1 MIVGQIRLPRV
12 LLAAVMG
19 AILAISGAAMQG
31 LFRNP
36 LADPS
41 LIGVTA
47 GASLGAALVIVL
59 GGNLLQGYTGLTLV
73 SAGAFAGG
81 AIAVLFVYRLA
92 TSPSGTSVA
101 TMLLAGIAITALAG
115 ALGSLLEFL
124 ADNDMLRRIS
134 LWKMGGL
141 DGANYPRLL
150 LATLV
155 GTALLLVLPRYAGTL
170 NALLL
175 GESEARHLGIDVD
188 RAKIALITW
197 VAIGVGTSVALVGT
211 IAFVGLV
218 VPHIVRML
226 VGPDH
231 RYCCPPPPWPARS
244 CWWWPTPCRASCW
257 HRPSCRWVSSRRLS
271 AYPFSSPCCAS
282 ATTTGCR
289 RERAATGAGQRRALG
304 RQPLLDDINLALEP
318 GQILGLAGPNGA
330 GKSCLLRLIA
340 GDIPLSGGR
349 LLLGGQDPRA
359 TGHGGNWPGAW
370 PTCHNCP
377 CSIFPTPSRKWSPWA
392 GCPTTQACD

>member
-1 MIVGQIRLPRV
+1 V
-12 LLAAVMG
+12 LLAVLMG
-19 AILAISGAAMQG
+19 AILGMSGAATQG

-59 GGNLLQGYTGLTLV
+59 GGNLLQGYAALTAV
-73 SAGAFAGG
+73 SIGAFAGG
-81 AIAVLFVYRLA
+81 AVAVLFVYRLA
-92 TSPSGTSVA
+92 TASSGTSVA

-115 ALGSLLEFL
+115 AVGSLLEFH

-134 LWKMGGL
+134 LWKMGGM

-150 LATLV
+150 LAGLV
-155 GTALLLVLPRYAGTL
+155 GAALLLALPRYAVTL

-188 RAKIALITW
+188 RAKIALVGW
-197 VAIGVGTSVALVGT
+197 VAVGVGTSVALVGT

-231 RYCCPPPPWPARS
+231 RVLLP
-244 CWWWPTPCRASCW
+244 
-257 HRPSCRWVSSRRLS
+257 
-271 AYPFSSPCCAS
+271 AS
-282 ATTTGCR
+282 A
-289 RERAATGAGQRRALG
+289 
-304 RQPLLDDINLALEP
+304 
-318 GQILGLAGPNGA
+318 LAGAILLVVADTLARVIIAPTELPVGIITA
-330 GKSCLLRLIA
+330 IIGVPFFISLLRQRHHY
-340 GDIPLSGGR
+340 GM
-349 LLLGGQDPRA
+349 
-359 TGHGGNWPGAW
+359 
-370 PTCHNCP
+370 
-377 CSIFPTPSRKWSPWA
+377 
-392 GCPTTQACD
+392 QA

>member
-1 MIVGQIRLPRV
+1 MLLGLACGAVSLGPAEIVAGLQASFAGDAAEQSALIIGQIRLPRV
-12 LLAAVMG
+12 LLAALMG
-19 AILAISGAAMQG
+19 AILGMSGAATQG

-59 GGNLLQGYTGLTLV
+59 GGGLLQGYSALSAV
-73 SAGAFAGG
+73 SVGAFAGG
-81 AIAVLFVYRLA
+81 ALAVVFVYRLA
-92 TSPSGTSVA
+92 TSSSGTSVA

-115 ALGSLLEFL
+115 ALGSLLEFR

-134 LWKMGGL
+134 LWKMGGM

-150 LATLV
+150 VASLV
-155 GTALLLVLPRYAGTL
+155 GAALLLALPRHAGTL

-188 RAKIALITW
+188 RARIALITW
-197 VAIGVGTSVALVGT
+197 VAVGVGTSVALVGT

-231 RYCCPPPPWPARS
+231 RVLLP
-244 CWWWPTPCRASCW
+244 
-257 HRPSCRWVSSRRLS
+257 
-271 AYPFSSPCCAS
+271 AS
-282 ATTTGCR
+282 A
-289 RERAATGAGQRRALG
+289 
-304 RQPLLDDINLALEP
+304 
-318 GQILGLAGPNGA
+318 LAGAILLVVADTLARIVLAPTELPVGIITA
-330 GKSCLLRLIA
+330 IIGVPFFISLLRQRHHY
-340 GDIPLSGGR
+340 GMQS
-349 LLLGGQDPRA
+349 
-359 TGHGGNWPGAW
+359 
-370 PTCHNCP
+370 
-377 CSIFPTPSRKWSPWA
+377 
-392 GCPTTQACD
+392 

>member
-1 MIVGQIRLPRV
+1 MWIINQAGHRRRARARLLLAALAAALPLCMLLGLASGAVSLGPAEIAAGLQASFAGGAAEQSALIIGQIRLPRV
-12 LLAAVMG
+12 LLAALMG
-19 AILAISGAAMQG
+19 AILGMSGAATQG

-59 GGNLLQGYTGLTLV
+59 GGGLLQGYSALSAV
-73 SAGAFAGG
+73 SVGAFAGG
-81 AIAVLFVYRLA
+81 ALAVVFVYRLA
-92 TSPSGTSVA
+92 TSSSGTSVA

-115 ALGSLLEFL
+115 ALGSLLEFR

-134 LWKMGGL
+134 LWKMGGM

-150 LATLV
+150 VASLV
-155 GTALLLVLPRYAGTL
+155 GAALLLALPRHAGTL

-188 RAKIALITW
+188 RARIALITW
-197 VAIGVGTSVALVGT
+197 VAVGVGTSVALVGT

-231 RYCCPPPPWPARS
+231 RVLLP
-244 CWWWPTPCRASCW
+244 
-257 HRPSCRWVSSRRLS
+257 
-271 AYPFSSPCCAS
+271 AS
-282 ATTTGCR
+282 A
-289 RERAATGAGQRRALG
+289 
-304 RQPLLDDINLALEP
+304 
-318 GQILGLAGPNGA
+318 LAGAILLVVADTLARIVLAPTELPVGIITA
-330 GKSCLLRLIA
+330 IIGVPFFISLLRQRHHY
-340 GDIPLSGGR
+340 GMQS
-349 LLLGGQDPRA
+349 
-359 TGHGGNWPGAW
+359 
-370 PTCHNCP
+370 
-377 CSIFPTPSRKWSPWA
+377 
-392 GCPTTQACD
+392 